1 MTKVQLTYDLLKPLG
16 DELMGQIA
24 RAHGV
29 YGILRVSLAPSL
41 DKLTIEYDATRLS
54 AIEVETTLHNLGLPI
69 VLHV

>member
-1 MTKVQLTYDLLKPLG
+1 
-16 DELMGQIA
+16 MGQIA